1 MSLHITLGATL
12 LVLALAQ
19 PWVQTFDVDTK
30 DLVSTG
36 ESRYFVLKP
45 GHQLTF
51 EERSSGRP
59 GTLIV
64 TVLNETMNVGGVDT
78 RVVEERESKGGEL
91 VEVSRNYFAIHSK
104 TGDVYYFGEDV
115 DIYKKGKVVSHEGAW
130 RHGSNGAHFGL
141 MMPGAPLVGMRFY
154 QELARGIA
162 MDRAEVLSLTETAKT
177 PAGAFA
183 ECLRTKET
191 TPLEP
196 FAHEYKVYAPGIGLI
211 KDGSLELVSHQYVK

>member
-1 MSLHITLGATL
+1 MSLHITLAAAL
-12 LVLALAQ
+12 SALALVQ
-19 PWVQTFDVDTK
+19 PWMQTFDVDTK

-51 EERSSGRP
+51 EGRESGKAGR
-59 GTLIV
+59 LVV
-64 TVLNETMNVGGVDT
+64 TVLNDTMNVGGVET
-78 RVVEERESKGGEL
+78 RVVEERESQAGEL
-91 VEVSRNYFAIHSK
+91 VEVSRNYFAIHAK

-115 DIYKKGKVVSHEGAW
+115 DIYRKGRVVGHEGAW

-141 MMPGAPLVGMRFY
+141 MMPGAPRVGLRFY

-162 MDRAEVLSLTETAKT
+162 MDRAEIVSVTDTAKT
-177 PAGAFA
+177 PAGVF
-183 ECLRTKET
+183 EGCVRTKET

-196 FAHEYKVYAPGIGLI
+196 LAREYKMYAPGIGLI
-211 KDGSLELVSHQYVK
+211 KDGDLLLVSHQYVK